1 MDSVGENIS
10 LKAAFNDLCGFTE
23 ADITTLLKSL
33 AGGGLAGSA
42 AEALAM
48 RRNFYNGYSFS
59 KNGGERLYNPTL
71 SLYSLNRASSRWWGL
86 DLSGWS
92 GSWQS

>member
-33 AGGGLAGSA
+33 AGGGAGRIRGGGIGD
-42 AEALAM
+42 EAYL
-48 RRNFYNGYSFS
+48 
-59 KNGGERLYNPTL
+59 L
-71 SLYSLNRASSRWWGL
+71 
-86 DLSGWS
+86 
-92 GSWQS
+92 